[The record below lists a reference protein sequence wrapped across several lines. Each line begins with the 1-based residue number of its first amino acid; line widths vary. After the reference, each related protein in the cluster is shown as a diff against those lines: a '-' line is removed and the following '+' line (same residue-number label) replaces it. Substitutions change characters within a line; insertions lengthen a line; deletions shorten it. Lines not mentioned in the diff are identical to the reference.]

1 MNGYT
6 LLIIDMQSN
15 FDAANNPNTI
25 LSTLKEI
32 KDAKDNG
39 CAIMVVES
47 RNDPAIESSKYPLS
61 YQFEN
66 THEVILNEI
75 KDYER
80 SAVIS
85 KHECNGSFYI
95 KEFLLEA
102 DCDFNIDKFR
112 VCGVNT
118 DACVASTIN
127 NMADDLF
134 DAEFQ
139 IVKAACNYDP
149 ILTVKG
155 KYGSMYDND
164 KKYNPF
170 KAFNPEANIKIV

>member
-1 MNGYT
+1 MDKYT

-25 LSTLKEI
+25 LSVLKEI
-32 KDAKDNG
+32 KAAKDNG
-39 CAIMVVES
+39 CGIMIVEY
-47 RNDPAIESSKYPLS
+47 RNDPAIEDPKYRLKD
-61 YQFEN
+61 QFKD
-66 THEVILNEI
+66 THSEIMDEI

-80 SAVIS
+80 SAVIN
-85 KHECNGSFYI
+85 KYECNGAFYI

-102 DCDFNIDKFR
+102 DCDFNIDSFR

-118 DACVASTIN
+118 DACVASTVN
-127 NMADDLF
+127 EMADDLF
-134 DAEFQ
+134 DAEFK
-139 IVKAACNYDP
+139 IVKAACNYDHANE
-149 ILTVKG
+149 IKS
-155 KYGSMYDND
+155 KFGSMYDED